1 MNTLILSSSDTRE
14 IVRRVGL
21 DAIMDRMIE
30 ALHSTLSSLVTEK
43 TVVPLRS
50 GFHYHE
56 PMPGL
61 IEWMPIM
68 ENGSRATI
76 KVVGYHPENPDAFG
90 IPTILG
96 TVSSYDVKT
105 GHLIGLAD
113 GTFLTA
119 LRTGAAS
126 GVATRLMAAENARV
140 VGLIG
145 CGAQAVAQL
154 HAVSRVMDVRQVLY
168 YDIDIET
175 VRSFPARSEVLGLDR
190 ANFKATDL
198 DEVVRKSDVIC
209 SATSVDV
216 GAGPVFEDTETQPWL
231 HINAAGS
238 DFEGKYEIPKSLL
251 ERSVVVPDVL
261 EQAVSQGEC
270 QQLGGEHIGPELIDV
285 IRSPEEHGGLRD
297 RLTVF
302 DSTGWALEDHVALD
316 LFMEYAKDFDLGSL
330 IEIESVSH
338 DAKNPYEFVFNGAAD
353 QESSRI
359 FPEQNRPDAA

>member
-1 MNTLILSSSDTRE
+1 MDTLILSSADTRE

-21 DAIMDRMIE
+21 NAIMDRMID
-30 ALHSTLSSLVTEK
+30 ALRSTLASLVPDR

-76 KVVGYHPENPDAFG
+76 KVVGYHPENPDRYG

-96 TVSSYDVKT
+96 TVSSYDVRT
-105 GHLIGLAD
+105 GHLIGIAD

-126 GVATRLMAAENARV
+126 GVATQLMASENASV
-140 VGLIG
+140 VGIIG

-154 HAVSRVMDVRQVLY
+154 HAVSRVVDVTDVLY
-168 YDIDIET
+168 YDIDDST
-175 VRSFPARSEVLGLDR
+175 VQSFPERCSILQLDNVRFSASEPG
-190 ANFKATDL
+190 DL
-198 DEVVRKSDVIC
+198 VQFSDVIC
-209 SATSVDV
+209 SATSVDI
-216 GAGPVFEDTETQPWL
+216 GKGPVFADCDTKPWL

-238 DFEGKYEIPKSLL
+238 DFEGKYEIPRPLL

-270 QQLGGEHIGPELIDV
+270 QQLDGHQIGPELIEVVCREDLQ
-285 IRSPEEHGGLRD
+285 RGLGKKR
-297 RLTVF
+297 TVF
-302 DSTGWALEDHVALD
+302 DSTGWALEDHVALN
-316 LFMEYAKDFDLGSL
+316 LFMKYALEFDLGSY

-338 DAKNPYEFVFNGAAD
+338 DAKNPYEFVFNGVLQVD
-353 QESSRI
+353 S
-359 FPEQNRPDAA
+359 PDALSG

>member
-21 DAIMDRMIE
+21 DAVMDRMID
-30 ALHSTLSSLVTEK
+30 ALYTTLSTLVTEK

-50 GFHYHE
+50 GFHYHD

-76 KVVGYHPENPDAFG
+76 KVVGYHPENPDAYG

-126 GVATRLMAAENARV
+126 GVATRIMASKNARI

-154 HAVSRVMDVRQVLY
+154 HAVSRVMDVREVLY
-168 YDIDIET
+168 YDIDADT
-175 VRSFPARSEVLGLDR
+175 VQSFPSRSNILGLDR
-190 ANFKATDL
+190 TSFNATGLNDL
-198 DEVVRKSDVIC
+198 IQNSDVIC

-216 GAGPVFEDTETQPWL
+216 GAGPVFDDTETKPWL

-238 DFEGKYEIPKSLL
+238 DFEGKYEIPKTLL
-251 ERSVVVPDVL
+251 KRSVVIPDVL
-261 EQAVSQGEC
+261 QQAVSQGEC
-270 QQLGGEHIGPELIDV
+270 QQLDGEHIGPELIDV
-285 IRSPEEHGGLRD
+285 IRNAEEHEGLRE

-316 LFMEYAKDFDLGSL
+316 LFMEYAGEFGLGSH

-338 DAKNPYEFVFNGAAD
+338 DAKNPYEFVFNGVAD
-353 QESSRI
+353 
-359 FPEQNRPDAA
+359 QNRPDAA

>member
-21 DAIMDRMIE
+21 DAIMDRMID
-30 ALHSTLSSLVTEK
+30 ALRTTLSTLATEK

-76 KVVGYHPENPDAFG
+76 KVVGYHPENPAAYG

-126 GVATRLMAAENARV
+126 GVATRIMASENARV

-145 CGAQAVAQL
+145 CGAQAIAQL
-154 HAVSRVMDVRQVLY
+154 HAVSRVMEVREVLY
-168 YDIDIET
+168 YDIDAET
-175 VRSFPARSEVLGLDR
+175 VRSFPSRSDILELD
-190 ANFKATDL
+190 NVVFKASDL
-198 DEVVRKSDVIC
+198 NGLIQNSDVIC

-216 GAGPVFEDTETQPWL
+216 GAGPVFADTKTKPWL

-238 DFEGKYEIPKSLL
+238 DFEGKYEIPRSLL

-270 QQLGGEHIGPELIDV
+270 QQLAGDQIGPELIDV
-285 IRSPEEHGGLRD
+285 IRNRQEHEGLRECI
-297 RLTVF
+297 TVF
-302 DSTGWALEDHVALD
+302 DSTGWALEDHVALN
-316 LFMEYAKDFDLGSL
+316 LFMEYAKEFGLGSH

-338 DAKNPYEFVFNGAAD
+338 DAKNPYEFVFNGIAAD
-353 QESSRI
+353 RD
-359 FPEQNRPDAA
+359 RPDAA